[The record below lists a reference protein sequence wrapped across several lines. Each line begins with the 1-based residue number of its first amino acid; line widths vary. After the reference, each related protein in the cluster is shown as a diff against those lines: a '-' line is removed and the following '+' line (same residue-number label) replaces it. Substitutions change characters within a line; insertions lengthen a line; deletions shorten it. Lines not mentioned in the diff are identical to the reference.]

1 MRSAFLISLA
11 LLGCSTGSSGV
22 GDDDDDDEPAA
33 DAAAAKDGPSSAID
47 AGVSI
52 DAASTPDGP
61 GIGELCF
68 SGLGDPNQP
77 RPNYDQFN
85 PTVGTHCAGTNHQ
98 AITGIEKVVFL
109 GDSITEGTPPT
120 LPTQYYREVLA
131 WRLRQAW
138 GFGLEVTECSA
149 WGARADDLL
158 MPPHQQIHDCFASP
172 EPKRT
177 LVIMTIGGN
186 DMSSFLEDAQGGD
199 TPAQTIARVD
209 EMLAML
215 DDAVRYLKDPVNF
228 PSGSHVVF
236 TNIYEFTDATGDL
249 ESCPGAALAGFSGE
263 AAALMRPAYVHAN
276 EQYMRIAVERD
287 VDLVFS
293 LENFCGHGFHA
304 DDPQSEC
311 YRGPGTPT
319 WFDLTCI
326 HPNPAGH
333 TALADL
339 FYRTIME

>member
-1 MRSAFLISLA
+1 MRSSIAFVMMIGA
-11 LLGCSTGSSGV
+11 CSSGV
-22 GDDDDDDEPAA
+22 PGGAGGDDGDDDVPAPDAARPGTTDAAPSGA
-33 DAAAAKDGPSSAID
+33 DAGMMSP
-47 AGVSI
+47 
-52 DAASTPDGP
+52 PDGP

-68 SGLGDPNQP
+68 SGLGDPDQP
-77 RPNYDQFN
+77 RPNYDQFG
-85 PTVGTHCAGTNHQ
+85 PIVGTHCAGTNHQ
-98 AITGIEKVVFL
+98 DVSGIEKVVFL

-120 LPTQYYREVLA
+120 FPLQYYREVLA

-138 GFGLEVTECSA
+138 GLGLEVTECAA

-158 MPPHQQIHDCFASP
+158 LPPHQQIHDCFPGP
-172 EPKRT
+172 EPKKT
-177 LVIMTIGGN
+177 LVVMTIGGN
-186 DMSSFLEDAQGGD
+186 DMNAFLEDAQNGD

-209 EMLAML
+209 EMLGQL
-215 DDAVRYLKDPVNF
+215 DEAIAYLKNPANF
-228 PSGSHVVF
+228 PNGSAVVF

-276 EQYMRIAVERD
+276 EQFMRIAVQQHA
-287 VDLVFS
+287 DLVFS
-293 LENFCGHGFHA
+293 LESFCGHGFHA

-326 HPNPAGH
+326 HPNPEGH
-333 TALADL
+333 AALADL
-339 FYRTIME
+339 IFRTIME